1 MSCGGGLTRK
11 RDMSNPHSKDNFK
24 ICFSKALQNARLS
37 NSPCNTIKNNW
48 SSFGKD
54 NYDFKTAAA

>member
-1 MSCGGGLTRK
+1 
-11 RDMSNPHSKDNFK
+11 MSNPHSKDNFK
-24 ICFSKALQNARLS
+24 ICYSKALQNARMS

-48 SSFGKD
+48 TSSGKD